1 MPRRDHSLRPE
12 REQQGISGNVSDNP
26 FASSSH
32 SREKSLSV
40 LIGSQLI
47 ETAQLKRV
55 WLLHGSHTSLDNEVI
70 FLDPYRGIHGDEN
83 NVCL

>member
-1 MPRRDHSLRPE
+1 MNSLRRTQEP
-12 REQQGISGNVSDNP
+12 SGALGVAEDNAA
-26 FASSSH
+26 ASSSH